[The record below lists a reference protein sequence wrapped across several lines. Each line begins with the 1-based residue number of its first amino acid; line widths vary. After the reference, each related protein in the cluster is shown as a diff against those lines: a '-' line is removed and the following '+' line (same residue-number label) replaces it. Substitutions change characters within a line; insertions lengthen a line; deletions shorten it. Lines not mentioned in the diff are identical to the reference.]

1 MSEPTEAH
9 ELTLPDSRR
18 LAWAQLGDPAGRP
31 VVGLHG
37 SAGSHRQLRLVDEDA
52 RGAGVRLIAMDRP
65 GYGRSTH
72 QPARDLLA
80 TGRDVMALADGLDL
94 ERFGLLGVSAGGPN
108 ALATAFVAGERI
120 TAVSVMSCVG
130 PVRRPARAPGLQGA
144 ARAAFSLARINTGAV
159 RAAVAPLM
167 SLGRHRPATLV
178 DLRAQAMAPVDR
190 EVLARRTVR
199 ELYEAE
205 ARHASSSAPAAF
217 AVDLSLLAREWP
229 FDVGGI
235 TAHVHLWHG
244 ELDHEAPMRQ
254 AEALADALPAST
266 LHRAPSGGHLSFV
279 DHLGDALLAAAEVRH
294 RGGTLRAADDTGTP

>member
-1 MSEPTEAH
+1 MSERAETH
-9 ELTLPDSRR
+9 ELTLRDSRR
-18 LAWAQLGDPAGRP
+18 LGWAELGDPTGPP

-37 SAGSHRQLRLVDEDA
+37 TAGSHRQLGLVDEDA
-52 RGAGVRLIAMDRP
+52 RRAGVRLVAMDRP

-80 TGRDVMALADGLDL
+80 TGRDVLALADALDL
-94 ERFGLLGVSAGGPN
+94 DRFGLLGVSAGGPN
-108 ALATAFVAGERI
+108 ALATAFLAGERI

-144 ARAAFSLARINTGAV
+144 ARAAFSLARVNTAAV
-159 RAAVAPLM
+159 RTAVAPLM
-167 SLGRHRPATLV
+167 SLGRHRPAALV
-178 DLRAQAMAPVDR
+178 DLRARAMAPVDR
-190 EVLARRTVR
+190 EVLARHTVR

-205 ARHASSSAPAAF
+205 ARHASPSAPAAF
-217 AVDLSLLAREWP
+217 AVDLTLLAGEWP

-266 LHRAPSGGHLSFV
+266 LHRAPAGGHLSFV
-279 DHLGDALLAAAEVRH
+279 DHLRDALLAAAEVGH
-294 RGGTLRAADDTGTP
+294 GGTLQAADDRGTR